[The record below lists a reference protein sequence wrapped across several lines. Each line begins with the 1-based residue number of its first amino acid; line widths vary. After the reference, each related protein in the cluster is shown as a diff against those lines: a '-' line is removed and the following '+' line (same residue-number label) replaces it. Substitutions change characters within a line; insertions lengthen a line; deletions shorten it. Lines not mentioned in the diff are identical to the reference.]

1 MLKRRAA
8 ELPMPIQ
15 MSDALSRNAPKPI
28 KLLVA
33 NCLAHGRRQFV
44 KITPNFPEACRHV
57 LEALGEVYHQDQLGR
72 ERGLSRLE
80 RLHLH
85 QQHSQPVMND
95 LHQWLDTQLKE
106 KKVEPNSGLGKA
118 INYMLGHWQALTLFL
133 REPGAPLDNNL
144 CERALKKAILHR
156 KNSLFYKTLNGA
168 EVGDLYMSLIHTCEL
183 NGVNAFDYL
192 TELQRHT
199 EDLVAKPADWM
210 PWNYR
215 VALESSLSNP
225 S

>member
-1 MLKRRAA
+1 M
-8 ELPMPIQ
+8 
-15 MSDALSRNAPKPI
+15 
-28 KLLVA
+28 
-33 NCLAHGRRQFV
+33 
-44 KITPNFPEACRHV
+44 
-57 LEALGEVYHQDQLGR
+57 
-72 ERGLSRLE
+72 
-80 RLHLH
+80 
-85 QQHSQPVMND
+85 
-95 LHQWLDTQLKE
+95 
-106 KKVEPNSGLGKA
+106 
-118 INYMLGHWQALTLFL
+118 
-133 REPGAPLDNNL
+133 DNNL

-210 PWNYR
+210 PRNYR